1 MALSQSCWE
10 TFSWDTDLWFTQPST
25 EQQCLGLVILV
36 GSQILRVSR
45 TGVES
50 VDVKKLHE

>member
-25 EQQCLGLVILV
+25 EQQCLGLVTLV

-50 VDVKKLHE
+50 ADVKKLHE